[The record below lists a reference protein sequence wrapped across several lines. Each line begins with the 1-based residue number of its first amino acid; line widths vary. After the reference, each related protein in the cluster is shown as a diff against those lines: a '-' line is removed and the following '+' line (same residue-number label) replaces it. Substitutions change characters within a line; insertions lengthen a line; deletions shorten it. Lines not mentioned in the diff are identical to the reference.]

1 MDHVEE
7 IQISDKYNHEK
18 EQESEDSEKSKILE
32 KQMEICEASKL
43 HP

>member
-7 IQISDKYNHEK
+7 IQISDEYNQEK
-18 EQESEDSEKSKILE
+18 EQESEDSEKSKTLE